1 MSENYNTVQNPIPYS
16 GLWTEPTLE
25 EIQAFIESLPKS
37 QRSGAYMVMMYTLN
51 RCHRLVEE
59 KILSK
64 ETFAQ

>member
-1 MSENYNTVQNPIPYS
+1 MYNIVNNPIPYS

-25 EIQAFIESLPKS
+25 EIQAFIESLPKAH
-37 QRSGAYMVMMYTLN
+37 RATAYMVMMYTLN

-64 ETFAQ
+64 EIFAQ